1 MSERE
6 LGVKMPKVI
15 DNEYVYQAVMQV
27 VLERGYIGATT
38 KQMAEA
44 AGISEVTLFRKY
56 VSKPELVRQAI
67 LWLMEKIDFT
77 AIVRYT
83 GNVEVDLM
91 RMVQTYQ
98 DTAVQHGPFFAVI
111 LSEVPRN
118 PELANIIAEP
128 IKIFSSMADLLARY
142 QQEGVLK
149 SEHPLHAL
157 AALLGPLMYSSLIR
171 GAVSDTPIPA
181 LDLANH
187 VNCYLDGRRA

>member
-1 MSERE
+1 
-6 LGVKMPKVI
+6 MPKIVRDEEI
-15 DNEYVYQAVMQV
+15 YRAVMQV

-44 AGISEVTLFRKY
+44 ADVSEVTLFRKY
-56 VSKPELVRQAI
+56 ESKPELVRQAI
-67 LWLMEKIDFT
+67 LWLAQKVNFA
-77 AIVRYT
+77 AIASYT
-83 GNVEVDLM
+83 GDVEADLM
-91 RMVQTYQ
+91 RVVQTYQ

-118 PELANIIAEP
+118 PELSGIIAEP

-149 SEHPLHAL
+149 QEHPLHAL

-171 GAVSDTPIPA
+171 GAVTGSLVPA
-181 LDLANH
+181 LDLTNH
-187 VNCYLDGRRA
+187 VNCYLEGRRN

>member
-1 MSERE
+1 
-6 LGVKMPKVI
+6 MPKIVKDEDI
-15 DNEYVYQAVMQV
+15 YQAVMRV
-27 VLERGYIGATT
+27 LLERGYVGATT

-44 AGISEVTLFRKY
+44 AGVSEVTLFRKY
-56 VSKPELVRQAI
+56 ESKPELVRKAI
-67 LWLMEKIDFT
+67 LWLAQKVDFSRI
-77 AIVRYT
+77 ASYT
-83 GNVEVDLM
+83 GDVEADLL
-91 RMVQTYQ
+91 RVVQTYQ

-118 PELANIIAEP
+118 PELTNIIAEP
-128 IKIFSSMADLLARY
+128 IKIFSSMADLIARY

-171 GAVSDTPIPA
+171 GAVSDAPIPA

-187 VNCYLDGRRA
+187 VNCYLDGRRI